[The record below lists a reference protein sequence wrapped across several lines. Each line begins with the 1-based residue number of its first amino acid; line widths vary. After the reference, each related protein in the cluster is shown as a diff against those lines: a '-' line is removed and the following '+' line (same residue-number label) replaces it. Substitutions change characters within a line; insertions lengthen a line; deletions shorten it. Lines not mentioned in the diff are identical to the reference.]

1 MIEENEVHQTI
12 EQIIER
18 QINALGELKEEGKLE
33 EDADVEEILV
43 KNIQQ
48 QIDMSLSNLKT
59 LFDDFVNKDDC
70 TLSQALE
77 FIPLLTVYGLINGAQ
92 LGVTQEEYYLIVD
105 YYLERYDL
113 LAKGE

>member
-105 YYLERYDL
+105 YYI
-113 LAKGE
+113 